1 MFPSSYRNTSGSLGE
16 REIEV
21 EVSTQFR
28 VLPNFHECFLFL
40 LKNNPYRKLKRGNSL
55 LYQSKFSMLF
65 MMAYAMEYN
74 GACFPYSYRNTVLD
88 NQSSRFQNVIF
99 SRLHI
104 IRTCQRY
111 VRKPYYFVE

>member
-1 MFPSSYRNTSGSLGE
+1 
-16 REIEV
+16 
-21 EVSTQFR
+21 
-28 VLPNFHECFLFL
+28 
-40 LKNNPYRKLKRGNSL
+40 
-55 LYQSKFSMLF
+55 
-65 MMAYAMEYN
+65 MAYAMEYN

-111 VRKPYYFVE
+111 VRKPYYFVEWCQTMKNVSQKILNFMRST